1 MNSRRVRYLFVL
13 VALLPVSVANADTT
27 AFINVNVLP
36 MTDDT
41 VVPARTVVVVDDRI
55 ATIGP
60 VESTV
65 VPDEAVLVD
74 GTDRFLMPGLTEM
87 HGHVTSTRPAD
98 LDRLLGLFLA
108 NGVTTVRGML
118 GRPSHLTL
126 RADLAAGRVL
136 GPRLITSG
144 PSFNGNSVSSPAQA
158 EAMVRE
164 QHAAG
169 YDFLKIHPGLTRA
182 EFSAMADTASEL
194 GIRFAGHVPAD
205 VGVPAALAA
214 GIATIDHLDGYMESL
229 IPVHD
234 DPTGGI
240 GGFFGLHLAG
250 VADASRIEAIAQ
262 ATVAAGTGTVATESL
277 FEHTANHVPPEGMAE
292 LPEMRF
298 ADPADLAAW
307 TQIKRNLHADPQFD
321 RAVADRAIELRRA
334 LILALHRAG
343 PDLMLLGSDSPQR
356 FNIPGFALHRELG
369 FLVAAGLS
377 PYEALRSGTV
387 NPARFFDELTDRG
400 TLEVGK
406 IADLVMLDE
415 NPLDNIGNSR
425 RVHGTMLRGV
435 WLSRQKLDELLHL
448 AAPE

>member
-1 MNSRRVRYLFVL
+1 MKIRLARSLI
-13 VALLPVSVANADTT
+13 LLIAFLQAGIAHAETT
-27 AFINVNVLP
+27 AFINVNVLT

-55 ATIGP
+55 TTIGP
-60 VESTV
+60 VETTV

-74 GTDRFLMPGLTEM
+74 GTDRYLMPGLTEM
-87 HGHVTSTRPAD
+87 HRHVTSTRPAD
-98 LDRLLGLFLA
+98 LERLFGLFLA
-108 NGVTTVRGML
+108 NGVTTIRGML
-118 GRPSHLTL
+118 GRSSHLTL
-126 RADLAAGRVL
+126 RDDLDAGRVR

-169 YDFLKIHPGLTRA
+169 YDFLKVHPGLTRA
-182 EFSAMADTASEL
+182 EFSAMADTANEL

-214 GIATIDHLDGYMESL
+214 GIATIDHLDGYMETL
-229 IPVHD
+229 ISAHE
-234 DPTGGI
+234 DPTGGV
-240 GGFFGLHLAG
+240 GGFFGLLLAG
-250 VADASRIEAIAQ
+250 VADPSRIDAIAR
-262 ATVAAGTGTVATESL
+262 ATVEAGTGTVATESL
-277 FEHTANHVPPEGMAE
+277 FEHTANHVSPEGMTE
-292 LPEMRF
+292 LPEMRY

-307 TQIKRNLHADPQFD
+307 TQIKRNLLADPQFD

-369 FLVAAGLS
+369 FLVDAGLS

-415 NPLDNIGNSR
+415 NPLDDIANSR
-425 RVHGTMLRGV
+425 RVHGTMVRGV
-435 WLSRQKLDELLHL
+435 WLSRQQLDEFLHL
-448 AAPE
+448 ATPD